1 MIRTPAVRSFS
12 DEIAIYCDFDGT
24 IALEDVTD
32 AILSRLA
39 EKEWVEIEAE
49 WDRGLITSRE
59 CMARQVKLIQG
70 GWKAVKSV
78 LDGIR
83 LDPTFAPFAT
93 WCTASGIPLVV
104 VSDGLDSVIRHLL
117 WRDEIPVD
125 GIWANHLNETGD
137 RLFLTFGASP
147 AGRTCEAGLCKCEV
161 MQLTSPFHAHRVV
174 IGDGKSD
181 FCWAQEA
188 DTVFAKSKLLEFCV
202 SRKIQCHSFVDF
214 DSIRHVLEM
223 MTGCGSV
230 LQEHIQTGLVGHAV

>member
-1 MIRTPAVRSFS
+1 M
-12 DEIAIYCDFDGT
+12 
-24 IALEDVTD
+24 EDVTD
-32 AILSRLA
+32 AVLSRLA
-39 EKEWVEIEAE
+39 EKEWVEIEEE
-49 WDRGLITSRE
+49 WDRGLISSRD

-137 RLFLTFGASP
+137 RLFLTFGESP
-147 AGRTCEAGLCKCEV
+147 VGRACEAGLCKCQV
-161 MQLTSPFHAHRVV
+161 MQLTSPSHAHRVV
-174 IGDGKSD
+174 IG
-181 FCWAQEA
+181 
-188 DTVFAKSKLLEFCV
+188 FAKSKLLEFCV
-202 SRKIQCHSFVDF
+202 SRNIQCHSFVDF

-223 MTGCGSV
+223 MTGRGAF
-230 LQEHIQTGLVGHAV
+230 LQAHIQTGLVGHAV